1 MNICI
6 SENTEFTTEPI
17 IVKEVKKRGRKPK
30 KICDNIQ
37 DSSLNILTTDNEC
50 LTKQSST
57 CSQHLEIDTENKIK
71 KRGRRSKGCKIVTTD
86 NISSNKEFVY
96 KLPNIIIHLKCSLND
111 INNEDNIENKDLEYY
126 NIENN
131 CLDYDK
137 INNDFEGTFYNNN
150 YYMITDVLT
159 TSTSQQ
165 SLEVEQI
172 KDNSVDYKKSYII
185 SHDNLAIDTQAEV
198 LNQSVLNTKEIWKKI
213 KLLEQQ
219 LYLNNYDS
227 NKKSACF
234 WCTCDYSNPSIHIP
248 KFILNEIYNVYGSFC
263 SPECACAFLMKE
275 QIDNSTKFERYQLL
289 NQLYSKIYKYSKN
302 IKPAPDPHYTLDK
315 FFGTL
320 NIQEYRSLLQN
331 DRLFLV
337 VDKPLT
343 LIMCELIEDNDDYVL
358 NKKIIPSN
366 NSIKNTKKNAKTVF

>member
-1 MNICI
+1 M
-6 SENTEFTTEPI
+6 
-17 IVKEVKKRGRKPK
+17 
-30 KICDNIQ
+30 
-37 DSSLNILTTDNEC
+37 
-50 LTKQSST
+50 
-57 CSQHLEIDTENKIK
+57 
-71 KRGRRSKGCKIVTTD
+71 
-86 NISSNKEFVY
+86 
-96 KLPNIIIHLKCSLND
+96 
-111 INNEDNIENKDLEYY
+111 
-126 NIENN
+126 
-131 CLDYDK
+131 
-137 INNDFEGTFYNNN
+137 
-150 YYMITDVLT
+150 
-159 TSTSQQ
+159 
-165 SLEVEQI
+165 
-172 KDNSVDYKKSYII
+172 
-185 SHDNLAIDTQAEV
+185 
-198 LNQSVLNTKEIWKKI
+198 KKI